1 MAVYIVCLDTW
12 EDESE
17 IVNMYITDLTDE
29 DIEISVKVSGG
40 SSEGI

>member
-29 DIEISVKVSGG
+29 DIEISVKVSGA